1 MSTRSHTT
9 EPSGFGAAAGA
20 QPKLVLFNVT
30 SRRDLAQ
37 RAAAAAPGVHLVPR
51 RSWTDDPGE
60 PRRPLL
66 GRREPALGMWLW
78 SGAEDEFIA
87 QARAVLLR
95 FVHPL
100 IARDL
105 PYCLGFPFGPGL
117 LAPRRLGFADVALLD
132 LEDIGR
138 LLGLSP
144 AGSSPAALPPP
155 GLTSAAAR
163 RRSVPAVSSP
173 PGAAPAP
180 PGPDGVRL
188 DAAQRAAVE
197 HARGPARVLAPA
209 GSGKTKTLVSRVA
222 ELVERGVDPARILL
236 LAFNRKAAEQL
247 EERLAA
253 MGIATTRRLGSPA
266 PDDGERP
273 GPGAR
278 GSRASGRRA
287 AGRRASGRRPAGR
300 RQDGGASGAPAG
312 GRPAPPGARPV
323 PDRPPGVHCATFNA
337 FGYRYQREVLEARF
351 TLDLDGSALRA
362 LMKRAMAAAGIS
374 LAELR
379 PARGSDPVGA
389 FLGGLTRVRAALE
402 PPEAVE
408 IRIESIGDT
417 PLIEVPFA
425 PAHEQFTRLQA
436 TAGCQSFDDQ
446 IYLAVADMLADPAHR
461 AFIEARFDHVLVD
474 EFQDL
479 NGAQLALVD
488 VLSRP
493 GRDLFVVGDDD
504 QLIYGWRHADPRG
517 ILEFHE
523 RMPPRPWSATYTLC
537 TNYRCSRAV
546 VESGA
551 RLVANNVVRE
561 AKDIRPR
568 AGAHEGAV
576 RFSGAPSWPERAT
589 AVCDFLRGEK
599 SRLACEWRDLAVL
612 CRYRSQQIVVALAL
626 DAHNV
631 PRSPLLGYRLFTHP
645 AAALLRAYIDLV
657 LAPDAVPAA
666 AVALLLNRPNRYLG
680 NAFVEAAGAAS
691 RPWAHVRER
700 AAGEPAAGP
709 RPLSTLVGQ
718 VERLGEEL
726 RAVATGAPG
735 ATTPRDLAVTTPRD
749 PADAACLN
757 AEQLVWA
764 IVDEFGLEDFWE
776 AESRPAAAAAA
787 PPSAAAAPSPQG
799 AAAAPSP
806 QGAPASAPPGSE
818 RDAAGPL
825 QVLDTIALLAE
836 TYPDPAEYLAAW
848 DRLRADEE
856 AHEGMTDD
864 TLAREEAEEDR
875 VVIGTIHAAKGREYH
890 AVVVPDYDCD
900 VSRWEKAE
908 IEEERRVVY
917 VGVTRA
923 RDTALFT
930 VDTSQPYVHPFLREL
945 VEAPGP
951 EEHAALSA
959 RIEDDDAA
967 AEADR
972 RRAAERLAEIEVLFP
987 ELVPEPVPGPDT
999 PATAG

>member
-1 MSTRSHTT
+1 MSTRSHTSGT
-9 EPSGFGAAAGA
+9 TGFGAAAGA

-30 SRRDLAQ
+30 GRRELAQ

-51 RSWTDDPGE
+51 KSWTDDPGE

-66 GRREPALGMWLW
+66 GRREPAVGMWLW

-100 IARDL
+100 VARDL

-117 LAPRRLGFADVALLD
+117 LAPRGLGFADVALLD

-138 LLGLSP
+138 LLGVSP
-144 AGSSPAALPPP
+144 PDSSPAALPPP
-155 GLTSAAAR
+155 GPP
-163 RRSVPAVSSP
+163 PAVALAPGSPPAGPSPATASP
-173 PGAAPAP
+173 PGCTPAP
-180 PGPDGVRL
+180 PSPDGVRL
-188 DAAQRAAVE
+188 DAAQRAAVD

-222 ELVERGVDPARILL
+222 ELVERGVDPAGILL

-266 PDDGERP
+266 PGDGQRP

-278 GSRASGRRA
+278 GSRAA
-287 AGRRASGRRPAGR
+287 ARRASGRRSSGR
-300 RQDGGASGAPAG
+300 RMAGCRQAGCASDAPA
-312 GRPAPPGARPV
+312 GARPV

-337 FGYRYQREVLEARF
+337 FGYRYQREVLHARF

-362 LMKRAMAAAGIS
+362 LMKRAMAAAGVS

-402 PPEAVE
+402 PPESVE
-408 IRIESIGDT
+408 ILVESIGDT
-417 PLIEVPFA
+417 PLIQVPFA
-425 PAHEQFTRLQA
+425 SAHEQFTRLQA

-461 AFIEARFDHVLVD
+461 AFIEGRFDHVLVD

-493 GRDLFVVGDDD
+493 SRDLFVVGDDD

-523 RMPPRPWSATYTLC
+523 RMPPRPWSTTYTLC

-568 AGAHEGAV
+568 AGAHEGSV
-576 RFSGAPSWPERAT
+576 RFAGAPSWPERAT
-589 AVCDFLRGEK
+589 AMCDFLRGEK

-626 DAHNV
+626 DAAAV

-657 LAPDAVPAA
+657 LAPDAIPSA
-666 AVALLLNRPNRYLG
+666 AVALLLNRPNRYLS
-680 NAFVEAAGAAS
+680 NVCVEAAGTTS
-691 RPWAHVRER
+691 QPWAHLQTS

-709 RPLSTLVGQ
+709 RPLSTLVAQ
-718 VERLGEEL
+718 VERLGAEL
-726 RAVATGAPG
+726 RGAAPDGLRGAAPGDRADGAPL
-735 ATTPRDLAVTTPRD
+735 T
-749 PADAACLN
+749 
-757 AEQLVWA
+757 AEHLVWA
-764 IVDEFGLEDFWE
+764 VVDEFGLEDHWE
-776 AESRPAAAAAA
+776 AESDP
-787 PPSAAAAPSPQG
+787 AAAPSG
-799 AAAAPSP
+799 GERHAA
-806 QGAPASAPPGSE
+806 E
-818 RDAAGPL
+818 PL
-825 QVLDTIALLAE
+825 QVLDTIVLLAE
-836 TYPDPAEYLAAW
+836 TYPDPRAHLAAW
-848 DRLRADEE
+848 DRLLADEE

-945 VEAPGP
+945 VEPP
-951 EEHAALSA
+951 EPDEHAALSA
-959 RIEDDDAA
+959 RIEDDGAA
-967 AEADR
+967 ADADHR
-972 RRAAERLAEIEVLFP
+972 RTAERLAEIEVLFP
-987 ELVPEPVPGPDT
+987 ELVTEPAPDLVADPATDLVANLAPDLRPGQGP